1 MVQAL
6 LTFAADAV
14 EHEPSKTA
22 FYIAGSALFVW
33 AFIVS
38 AIGISRHRE
47 WPATASAARGVMGIT
62 TVLVAAA
69 MATAVITG

>member
-1 MVQAL
+1 MVPAL

-14 EHEPSKTA
+14 KDEPSKA
-22 FYIAGSALFVW
+22 PFYIAGCLLFAW

-47 WPATASAARGVMGIT
+47 WPGKESTARGVMGIS
-62 TVLVAAA
+62 VLLVIAA
-69 MATAVITG
+69 MATAVISS